1 MSYFLMN
8 LPAFIMLHF
17 RINRY
22 NLHDGVDVTGVI
34 DVLNGV
40 TQNPFARRLTVG
52 VPQAAARFK
61 HTHKESAINNTFNLL
76 LAILVKVH

>member
-17 RINRY
+17 HINRY

-40 TQNPFARRLTVG
+40 TQNPSARRQTIG
-52 VPQAAARFK
+52 VPQAAARCK
-61 HTHKESAINNTFNLL
+61 HTHAQRIHYKSHF
-76 LAILVKVH
+76 